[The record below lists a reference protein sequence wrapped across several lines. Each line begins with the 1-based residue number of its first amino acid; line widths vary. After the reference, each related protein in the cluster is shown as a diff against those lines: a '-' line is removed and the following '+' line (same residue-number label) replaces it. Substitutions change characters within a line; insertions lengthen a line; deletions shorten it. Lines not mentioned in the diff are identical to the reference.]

1 MRRRYAF
8 ALGVMIGGVPALI
21 LSPAARTT
29 QQLRALERERT
40 HLHVMS
46 TLALTQMTVAEQDRD
61 RAYDL
66 CVGPEWRTHGEAI
79 HRLTGGGE

>member
-1 MRRRYAF
+1 MRRRHAF
-8 ALGVMIGGVPALI
+8 ALGVIVGGVPALV

-29 QQLRALERERT
+29 AQLRTLEEERA

-46 TLALTQMTVAEQDRD
+46 TLALTRMTVAEQHRD

-66 CVGPEWRTHGEAI
+66 CMGTGWREHGEAI
-79 HRLTGGGE
+79 HRLTDGAP